1 MYLTKQKKMFVGDIL
16 INLLKNKNI
25 NKYRLY
31 TRRTVVSLFKLK
43 KLSFFFKLILN
54 YNLVQVV
61 KS

>member
-31 TRRTVVSLFKLK
+31 TKRTVVSLFKLK
-43 KLSFFFKLILN
+43 KLSFFFKLILS
-54 YNLVQVV
+54 YNLLQVV
-61 KS
+61 NS

>member
-31 TRRTVVSLFKLK
+31 TKRTVVSLFKLK
-43 KLSFFFKLILN
+43 KLSFFFFNNSKL
-54 YNLVQVV
+54 
-61 KS
+61 

>member
-16 INLLKNKNI
+16 INLLKKNI